1 MEYSVFTKTYGNLTK
16 EIRFEDGQIIKDASQ
31 CRMAEG
37 TVKKVIAENLIEF
50 VDQVKNIKQ
59 NQAIASG
66 VAAECVADEAVRIV
80 KKGNESDGSI
90 SRSKDFFAFTPG
102 PTLMLLDNDPEK
114 GKPALSID
122 EGYSNLIGIV
132 PELSVCEVLALSST
146 SSGIYKEGETPP
158 DTSTG
163 GIHFYVVVDDGSKIP
178 ELGKTIAARC
188 WLKGLGRFDISKSGS
203 LLPRTLFDEAVF
215 SPERLIFE
223 ATPVLGEG
231 LKQLPRVVKHWQ
243 GGILK
248 TSDVRG
254 LTAAEEARVETL
266 KIEAKAAKQPEADTV
281 KAAHNSAE
289 ISRLMSK
296 GESKRSAREQVEKAN
311 NGILIGSHPLQF
323 AGLPLLT
330 VADVLREPARYHEN
344 ELIDPDESLDPNAN
358 FRAKLYRNDS
368 GLMINSFRSGGGV
381 YKLEKIEIKIDFDNP
396 IGVFEQLEAAL
407 NTGVLPDI
415 FVWGG
420 CLAYVGNDGA
430 VRTLTAVSAPVIVG
444 RLVRFYSMKKVN
456 EEWIRVRAELPDKLW
471 KAFLEKGSWIVSRLE
486 GVAHCPYFFNGE
498 VIQSRGYNAKSR
510 LYLTTDFNLHG
521 VKNAALETAKNA
533 LAHLRGL
540 MSGFPF
546 ETEVDEAVALA
557 MMITAVQRLAL
568 ETAPLFAISANTPGT
583 GKTQLATGIASLAT
597 GENVA
602 VHGYRDN
609 EQETAKML
617 MSALLQ
623 GSPNI
628 VIDNV
633 KLGVGLGGDALCA
646 VLSSPVYVDRELG
659 FSRTRTV
666 STRTLVAATGNN
678 LKLASDITRR
688 ALMITLDARCEQ
700 PELRQFEASFVQ
712 TCRAQRP
719 AIVKSI
725 LTILSAYH
733 TANSPKVNN
742 VRLGTFEMFSDEICR
757 PLVWLGL
764 PDPVLG
770 QAKADADESVAG
782 LGELLTTWQME
793 IFDNSVSAAEL
804 SKYPMVNEWFRNEFE
819 DRGGPTVQKISRF
832 LGKFAGRMV
841 GNLRIIKAGAVN
853 HVKIWRLEN
862 VEPRG

>member
-1 MEYSVFTKTYGNLTK
+1 MEYSVFTKAYGNLTK
-16 EIRFEDGQIIKDASQ
+16 EIRIENGDIIKDASQ

-37 TVKKVIAENLIEF
+37 TVRKAKAANLEELAEHLKNL
-50 VDQVKNIKQ
+50 KQ
-59 NQAIASG
+59 NQAIAQG
-66 VAAECVADEAVRIV
+66 VTAECESSEVVRIV
-80 KKGNESDGSI
+80 KKGNESGGSI
-90 SRSKDFFAFTPG
+90 SRSKDYLAFTPR
-102 PTLMLLDNDPEK
+102 PTLMLLDYDPEK
-114 GKPALSID
+114 GKPALSIV
-122 EGYSNLIGIV
+122 EVYSDLIGIM
-132 PELSVCEVLALSST
+132 PELSACGVLALSST

-163 GIHFYVVVDDGSKIP
+163 GIHFYIIVDDGSKIP
-178 ELGKTIAARC
+178 ELGKILAARS
-188 WLKGLGRFDISKSGS
+188 WLNGLGRFDISKSGA
-203 LLPRTLFDEAVF
+203 LLPRSLFDEGVF
-215 SPERLIFE
+215 SPERHIFE
-223 ATPVLGEG
+223 ASPVLGAG
-231 LKQLPRVVKHWQ
+231 LRQSPRIVKHWP
-243 GGILK
+243 GGILE
-248 TSDVRG
+248 TSIVRG
-254 LTAAEEARVETL
+254 LTAAEESRVEIL
-266 KIEAKAAKQPEADTV
+266 KIEAKTAKQPEADTV
-281 KAAHNSAE
+281 KAAHNGAE

-311 NGILIGSHPLQF
+311 NGILTGSHPLQF
-323 AGLPLLT
+323 AGLPLMM
-330 VADVLREPARYHEN
+330 VADVLRDPARYHEH

-381 YKLEKIEIKIDFDNP
+381 YQLEKMEIKIDFDNP

-407 NTGVLPDI
+407 NTGILPDV

-420 CLAYVGNDGA
+420 WLSYIGNDGA

-444 RLVRFYSMKKVN
+444 RLVRFYSMKKVK
-456 EEWIRVRAELPDKLW
+456 EEWVRVRAELPDKLW
-471 KAFLEKGSWIVSRLE
+471 KSFLERGSWNVSRLE
-486 GVAHCPYFFNGE
+486 GVVHCPYFFNGE
-498 VIQSRGYNAKSR
+498 VIQSRGYNAKSG

-521 VKNAALETAKNA
+521 FRNATPETAKKA

-546 ETEVDEAVALA
+546 ETEVDEAVVLA
-557 MMITAVQRLAL
+557 MMITAVQRPAL

-597 GENVA
+597 GDNVA
-602 VHGYRDN
+602 VHGFKDN

-646 VLSSPVYVDRELG
+646 VLSSPAYIDRELG

-666 STRTLVAATGNN
+666 STRTLVVATGNN

-688 ALMITLDARCEQ
+688 ALMVKLDARCEQ
-700 PELRQFEASFVQ
+700 PEMRKFEKNFVQ
-712 TCRAQRP
+712 ICRELRP
-719 AIVKSI
+719 AILKSI

-733 TANSPKVNN
+733 AAERQNVEN
-742 VRLGTFEMFSDEICR
+742 VRLGTFEMFSDEVCR
-757 PLVWLGL
+757 PLVWLGM

-770 QAKADADESVAG
+770 QAKADVDEGVAG
-782 LGELLTTWQME
+782 LGELLHIWRCEIGDSRVTTA
-793 IFDNSVSAAEL
+793 DLLKRASVA
-804 SKYPMVNEWFRNEFE
+804 EWFRCEFE
-819 DRGGPTVQKISRF
+819 DKGGVTGRKVGRLLAKY
-832 LGKFAGRMV
+832 AGRIID
-841 GNLRIIKAGAVN
+841 GCRIVSDGSIHRAV
-853 HVKIWRLEN
+853 VWRFEN
-862 VEPRG
+862 VS